1 MLKTIEYGEI
11 KGSYILVDVRS
22 PGEFAEATI
31 KGAINIPLFDDEERK
46 IIGTVYTR
54 ESVEKA
60 KRIGLEVASKKLLHI
75 YDEIKELEKIHGK
88 IVLFCARGGMR
99 SGVIGMLL
107 SSLGVN
113 VERVSEGYK
122 GYRKFINE
130 NLQQL
135 NDKVQYIVLHGNT
148 GVGKTE
154 ILKQLECDGF
164 DVLDLEGFANH
175 RGSLLGTVGLG
186 KTTSQKQFESNIY
199 HMLVE
204 AKSSYVF
211 IEAESKRIGN
221 AIIPD
226 FIFSKMKSGIHIF
239 VNADIDFRTDLIIK
253 EYTKQGN
260 CNEEIIDCLVR
271 LGKYIGEKNVE
282 RYTQLVLKSEYEEVV
297 SELMI
302 KHYDPMY
309 MHASDKYDYKL
320 KVQVTDIITATE
332 DIENWLNHHLQLI
345 EEGGLE
351 ASKMLLKEINN

>member
-11 KGSYILVDVRS
+11 NGKCILVDVRS
-22 PGEFAEATI
+22 PGEFQEATI
-31 KGAINIPLFDDEERK
+31 KGAVNIPLFSDEERK

-75 YDEIKELEKIHGK
+75 YDEIKDLEKKHGRV
-88 IVLFCARGGMR
+88 ILFCARGGMR
-99 SGVIGMLL
+99 SGVLGMLL
-107 SSLGVN
+107 CTLGVN
-113 VERVSEGYK
+113 VERISEGYK

-130 NLQQL
+130 NLSLL

-186 KTTSQKQFESNIY
+186 KTTSQKEFESKIY
-199 HMLVE
+199 HMLKE
-204 AKSSYVF
+204 CKSSYVF

-239 VNADIDFRTDLIIK
+239 VDADIEFRTDIIIK
-253 EYTKQGN
+253 EYTKQEN

-282 RYTQLVLKSEYEEVV
+282 RYSQLVLNSEYEIVV

-309 MHASDKYDYKL
+309 THASDKYDYKL
-320 KVQVTDIITATE
+320 KVQVTDIKTATKE
-332 DIENWLNHHLQLI
+332 IEKWLKDIEN
-345 EEGGLE
+345 
-351 ASKMLLKEINN
+351 

>member
-11 KGSYILVDVRS
+11 KGNYILVDVRS
-22 PGEFAEATI
+22 PGEFEEATI
-31 KGAINIPLFDDEERK
+31 KGAINIPLFSDEERK
-46 IIGTVYTR
+46 VIGTVYTR

-75 YDEIKELEKIHGK
+75 YDEIKELEKRYGRV
-88 IVLFCARGGMR
+88 VLFCARGGMR

-113 VERVSEGYK
+113 VERISEGYK

-130 NLQQL
+130 NLSSL

-186 KTTSQKQFESNIY
+186 KTTSQKEFESKIY
-199 HMLVE
+199 HMLKDC
-204 AKSSYVF
+204 KSSYVF

-239 VNADIDFRTDLIIK
+239 VDADMDFRTDLIIK
-253 EYTKQGN
+253 EYTKQEN
-260 CNEEIIDCLVR
+260 CNEEIIDCLIR

-282 RYTQLVLKSEYEEVV
+282 KYSQLVLKSEYDVVV
-297 SELMI
+297 SELML

-309 MHASDKYDYKL
+309 THASDKYDYKL
-320 KVQVTDIITATE
+320 KVQVIDIKTATQE
-332 DIENWLNHHLQLI
+332 IENWLKKVEN
-345 EEGGLE
+345 
-351 ASKMLLKEINN
+351 SVKETDN

>member
-1 MLKTIEYGEI
+1 MLKTIEYAELEGE
-11 KGSYILVDVRS
+11 YILVDVRS
-22 PGEFAEATI
+22 PGEFEEATI

-60 KRIGLEVASKKLLHI
+60 KRIGLEVASKKLLYI
-75 YDEIKELEKIHGK
+75 YDKVKELEKQYGK
-88 IVLFCARGGMR
+88 VVLFCARGGMR

-113 VERVSEGYK
+113 TERISEGYK
-122 GYRKFINE
+122 GYRKFVVE
-130 NLQQL
+130 ALPKL

-154 ILKQLECDGF
+154 ILKQLECEGF

-186 KTTSQKQFESNIY
+186 KSASQKEFESKIY
-199 HMLVE
+199 HMLKGC
-204 AKSSYVF
+204 KSSYVF

-221 AIIPD
+221 SIIPD
-226 FIFSKMKSGIHIF
+226 FIYEKMKNGIHIF
-239 VNADIDFRTDLIIK
+239 VDADIDFRTELIIK
-253 EYTKQGN
+253 EYTKGGN
-260 CNEEIIDCLVR
+260 CNDEIIACLQR
-271 LGKYIGEKNVE
+271 LGKYIGENNVDK
-282 RYTQLVLKSEYEEVV
+282 YSQLVLKSEYRIVV

-309 MHASDKYDYKL
+309 MHASNKYEYKL
-320 KVQVTDIITATE
+320 KVQVADIKIATE
-332 DIENWLNHHLQLI
+332 EIINWVKTI
-345 EEGGLE
+345 
-351 ASKMLLKEINN
+351 

>member
-1 MLKTIEYGEI
+1 MLKTIEYGEVE
-11 KGSYILVDVRS
+11 GNYILVDVRS
-22 PGEFAEATI
+22 PGEFEEATI
-31 KGAINIPLFDDEERK
+31 KGAVNIPLFDDEERK

-60 KRIGLEVASKKLLHI
+60 KRIGVEVASKKLLHI
-75 YDEIKELEKIHGK
+75 YDEIKELEKKYDK

-99 SGVIGMLL
+99 SGILGTLL

-113 VERVSEGYK
+113 TERINEGYK
-122 GYRKFINE
+122 GYRRFVLE
-130 NLQQL
+130 NLPQL

-186 KTTSQKQFESNIY
+186 KGTSQKEFESKIY
-199 HMLVE
+199 HMLKD

-221 AIIPD
+221 TIIPD
-226 FIFSKMKSGIHIF
+226 CIYEKMKNGIHIF
-239 VNADIDFRTDLIIK
+239 VDADIDFRTDLIIK
-253 EYTKQGN
+253 EYTKCEN
-260 CNEEIIDCLVR
+260 CNVEIIGCLER
-271 LGKYIGEKNVE
+271 LGKYIGQKNVDKYSE
-282 RYTQLVLKSEYEEVV
+282 LVLKSEYNEVV
-297 SELMI
+297 SELMV

-320 KVQVTDIITATE
+320 KVQVVDIKTATE
-332 DIENWLNHHLQLI
+332 EIENWI
-345 EEGGLE
+345 
-351 ASKMLLKEINN
+351 KII

>member
-1 MLKTIEYGEI
+1 MLKTVEYGEI
-11 KGSYILVDVRS
+11 KGNYILVDVRS
-22 PGEFAEATI
+22 PGEFQEATI
-31 KGAINIPLFDDEERK
+31 KGAVNIPLFSDEERK
-46 IIGTVYTR
+46 IIGTVYTK

-60 KRIGLEVASKKLLHI
+60 KRIGLEVASKKLIHI
-75 YDEIKELEKIHGK
+75 YDEIKVLEKSYGRV
-88 IVLFCARGGMR
+88 VLFCARGGMR

-113 VERVSEGYK
+113 VEKISEGYK

-130 NLQQL
+130 NLTLL

-186 KTTSQKQFESNIY
+186 KTTSQKEFESRIY
-199 HMLVE
+199 HMLKGC
-204 AKSSYVF
+204 KSPYVF

-226 FIFSKMKSGIHIF
+226 FIFYKMKKGTHIF
-239 VNADIDFRTDLIIK
+239 VDADMDFRTDLIIK
-253 EYTKQGN
+253 EYTKQEN
-260 CNEEIIDCLVR
+260 CNEEIIECLIR

-282 RYTQLVLKSEYEEVV
+282 RYSQLVLKSEYDEVV

-309 MHASDKYDYKL
+309 THTSDKYDYKL
-320 KVQVTDIITATE
+320 KVQVTDIKNATKE
-332 DIENWLNHHLQLI
+332 IENW
-345 EEGGLE
+345 
-351 ASKMLLKEINN
+351 LKEINN

>member
-1 MLKTIEYGEI
+1 MLKTIEYGELQ
-11 KGSYILVDVRS
+11 GNYILVDVRS
-22 PGEFAEATI
+22 PGEFEEATI
-31 KGAINIPLFDDEERK
+31 NGAINIPLFDDEERK

-75 YDEIKELEKIHGK
+75 YDKIKELDKQYDK

-99 SGVIGMLL
+99 SGVLGMLL

-113 VERVSEGYK
+113 TERINEGYK
-122 GYRKFINE
+122 GYRKFVIE
-130 NLQQL
+130 NLPQL

-186 KTTSQKQFESNIY
+186 KGTSQKAFESKIY
-199 HMLVE
+199 HMLKE
-204 AKSSYVF
+204 TKSPYVF

-221 AIIPD
+221 SIIPD
-226 FIFSKMKSGIHIF
+226 FIFQKMKSGIHIF
-239 VNADIDFRTDLIIK
+239 VDADIEFRTDLIIK
-253 EYTKQGN
+253 EYTKEGN
-260 CNEEIIDCLVR
+260 CNEEIVGCLER
-271 LGKYIGEKNVE
+271 LGKYIGEKNVD
-282 RYTQLVLKSEYEEVV
+282 RYSQLVLKSEYDVVV
-297 SELMI
+297 SELMT

-309 MHASDKYDYKL
+309 MHASDKYDYAL
-320 KVQVTDIITATE
+320 KVQVEDIKAATE
-332 DIENWLNHHLQLI
+332 EIENWVKNI
-345 EEGGLE
+345 
-351 ASKMLLKEINN
+351 

>member
-1 MLKTIEYGEI
+1 MKIYKKGEKLMLKTIEYGEVSG
-11 KGSYILVDVRS
+11 KYILVDVRS
-22 PGEFAEATI
+22 PGEFQEATI
-31 KGAINIPLFDDEERK
+31 KGAVNIPLFSDEERK

-75 YDEIKELEKIHGK
+75 YDEIKDLEKKYGRVI
-88 IVLFCARGGMR
+88 LFCARGGMR
-99 SGVIGMLL
+99 SGVLGMLL
-107 SSLGVN
+107 HTLGVN
-113 VERVSEGYK
+113 VERISEGYK

-130 NLQQL
+130 NLSLL

-186 KTTSQKQFESNIY
+186 KTTSQKEFESKIY
-199 HMLVE
+199 HMLKE
-204 AKSSYVF
+204 CKSSYVF

-226 FIFSKMKSGIHIF
+226 FIFNKMKSGIHIF
-239 VNADIDFRTDLIIK
+239 VDADIDFRTDLIIK
-253 EYTKQGN
+253 EYTKQKN
-260 CNEEIIDCLVR
+260 CNEEIIDCLIR

-282 RYTQLVLKSEYEEVV
+282 RYSQLVLKSEYDVVV

-309 MHASDKYDYKL
+309 THASDKYDYKL
-320 KVQVTDIITATE
+320 KVQVTDIKTATQE
-332 DIENWLNHHLQLI
+332 IEKWLKSIEN
-345 EEGGLE
+345 
-351 ASKMLLKEINN
+351 

>member
-11 KGSYILVDVRS
+11 KGNYILVDVRS
-22 PGEFAEATI
+22 PGEFEGETI

-60 KRIGLEVASKKLLHI
+60 KRIGLSVASKKLLHI
-75 YDEIKELEKIHGK
+75 YDEIKELDKQYDK

-99 SGVIGMLL
+99 SGVLGMLL

-113 VERVSEGYK
+113 TERINEGYK
-122 GYRKFINE
+122 GYRKFVIE
-130 NLQQL
+130 NLPQV

-186 KTTSQKQFESNIY
+186 KSTSQKEFESKIY
-199 HMLVE
+199 HMLQGS
-204 AKSSYVF
+204 KSSYVF
-211 IEAESKRIGN
+211 IEAESRRIGN
-221 AIIPD
+221 TTIPD
-226 FIFSKMKSGIHIF
+226 FIHEKMKRGIHIF
-239 VNADIDFRTDLIIK
+239 VDADIHFRTDLIVK
-253 EYTKQGN
+253 EYTKWEN
-260 CNEEIIDCLVR
+260 CNEEIIGCLKR
-271 LGKYIGEKNVE
+271 LEKYIGEKNVI
-282 RYTQLVLKSEYEEVV
+282 RYSELVSKSEYDEVV

-309 MHASDKYDYKL
+309 THGSDKYDYKL
-320 KVQVTDIITATE
+320 KVTVVDIKTTTE
-332 DIENWLNHHLQLI
+332 
-345 EEGGLE
+345 
-351 ASKMLLKEINN
+351 EIKKWVKIL

>member
-1 MLKTIEYGEI
+1 MLKTIEYGEVQ
-11 KGSYILVDVRS
+11 GNYILVDVRS
-22 PGEFAEATI
+22 PGEFEEATI

-75 YDEIKELEKIHGK
+75 YDEIKELEKQYDK

-99 SGVIGMLL
+99 SGVLGMLL
-107 SSLGVN
+107 GSLGVN
-113 VERVSEGYK
+113 TERIKDGYK
-122 GYRKFINE
+122 GYRKFVIE
-130 NLQQL
+130 NLPSL
-135 NDKVQYIVLHGNT
+135 NDKVKYIVLHGNT

-186 KTTSQKQFESNIY
+186 KGTSQKEFESKIY
-199 HMLVE
+199 HMLQD

-221 AIIPD
+221 SIIPD
-226 FIFSKMKSGIHIF
+226 FIFEKMKSGIHIF
-239 VNADIDFRTDLIIK
+239 VDADIDFRTDLIIK
-253 EYTKQGN
+253 EYTKEEN
-260 CNEEIIDCLVR
+260 CNEEIIDCLKR
-271 LGKYIGEKNVE
+271 LGKYIGDKNVD
-282 RYTQLVLKSEYEEVV
+282 RYSQLVLKSEYDVVV

-309 MHASDKYDYKL
+309 MHASDKYDYAL
-320 KVQVTDIITATE
+320 KIQVADIKTATE
-332 DIENWLNHHLQLI
+332 EIKNWVKSI
-345 EEGGLE
+345 
-351 ASKMLLKEINN
+351 

>member
-11 KGSYILVDVRS
+11 QGNYILVDVRS
-22 PGEFAEATI
+22 PGEFEEATI

-75 YDEIKELEKIHGK
+75 YDEIKELNKQYDK

-99 SGVIGMLL
+99 SGVLGMLL

-113 VERVSEGYK
+113 TERINEGYK
-122 GYRKFINE
+122 GYRKFVIE
-130 NLQQL
+130 NLPQL
-135 NDKVQYIVLHGNT
+135 NDKVKYIVLHGNT

-186 KTTSQKQFESNIY
+186 KGTSQKEFESKIY
-199 HMLVE
+199 HMLKGS
-204 AKSSYVF
+204 KSSYVF

-221 AIIPD
+221 SIIPD
-226 FIFSKMKSGIHIF
+226 FIFEKMKSGIHIF
-239 VNADIDFRTDLIIK
+239 VDADIDFRTDLIIK
-253 EYTKQGN
+253 EYTK
-260 CNEEIIDCLVR
+260 
-271 LGKYIGEKNVE
+271 GK
-282 RYTQLVLKSEYEEVV
+282 T
-297 SELMI
+297 
-302 KHYDPMY
+302 
-309 MHASDKYDYKL
+309 
-320 KVQVTDIITATE
+320 VTR
-332 DIENWLNHHLQLI
+332 
-345 EEGGLE
+345 
-351 ASKMLLKEINN
+351 K